1 MAKDRG
7 SEAARLLTLA
17 TTASVATAG
26 ILVIV
31 KLAAWLVTGSVS
43 VLASLVD
50 SLMDV
55 LASTIN
61 LVAVRY
67 SLKPADPQH
76 RFGHGKAES
85 LAGLAQ
91 ATFIAGSAVF
101 LIIEAIDRLV
111 HPEPLSQLTAGVA
124 VMVFA
129 MVATFA
135 LLTVQRFVIRRTGS
149 TAIEADALHY
159 ATDFL
164 TNGAALLALVMAG
177 FGFSGVDPVLG
188 LLIAAYILYSA
199 WRISRD
205 ALQGLMDRELP
216 DEQRARIQELAA
228 AHEGVHGLHDLRTRQ
243 SGRTQIIQ
251 LHLELDG
258 GMSLSRAHEIAD
270 AVAGSI
276 RDEFPDADITIH
288 QDPLGV
294 EEDRLDDQLGGEAA
308 PQGPRVE

>member
-1 MAKDRG
+1 MAIESG
-7 SEAARLLTLA
+7 SRAARLLTLA

-26 ILVIV
+26 ILVVV

-43 VLASLVD
+43 VMASLVD

-67 SLKPADPQH
+67 SLKPADTEH

-85 LAGLAQ
+85 LAALAQ
-91 ATFIAGSAVF
+91 ATFIAGSAAF

-111 HPEPLSQLTAGVA
+111 YPEPLTQLTAGVA

-129 MVATFA
+129 MVATFV
-135 LLTVQRFVIRRTGS
+135 LLTIQRYVIRRTGS

-164 TNGAALLALVMAG
+164 TNGAALLALVLAG
-177 FGFSGVDPVLG
+177 LGFSGVDPVLG

-199 WRISRD
+199 WRIARD
-205 ALQGLMDRELP
+205 ALRGLMDRELP
-216 DEQRARIQELAA
+216 DEQRARILALA
-228 AHEGVHGLHDLRTRQ
+228 SGHDQVQGLHDLRTRQ
-243 SGRTQIIQ
+243 SGRNQIIQ

-258 GMSLSRAHEIAD
+258 DMLLARAHEIAD
-270 AVAGSI
+270 AVAESI
-276 RDEFPDADITIH
+276 RAEFPDADITIH
-288 QDPLGV
+288 QDPRGI
-294 EEDRLDDQLGGEAA
+294 EEERLDDQLGEGPAA
-308 PQGPRVE
+308 PGPRVE

>member
-1 MAKDRG
+1 MSKPGQSD
-7 SEAARLLTLA
+7 AARLLTLA
-17 TTASVATAG
+17 TTASVATASV
-26 ILVIV
+26 LVVV
-31 KLAAWLVTGSVS
+31 KLSAWLVTGSIS

-55 LASTIN
+55 LASSIN

-67 SLKPADPQH
+67 SLKPPDPEH

-111 HPEPLSQLTAGVA
+111 HPEPLEHVTAGVA

-129 MVATFA
+129 MVATFG
-135 LLTVQRFVIRRTGS
+135 LLAIQRHVVRKTGS
-149 TAIEADALHY
+149 TAIKADALHY

-164 TNGAALLALVMAG
+164 TNGTALLALVLAR
-177 FGFSGVDPVLG
+177 FGLSGVDPVLG

-216 DEQRARIQELAA
+216 EEQRARIIEIASSHDQ
-228 AHEGVHGLHDLRTRQ
+228 VHGLHDLRTRQ

-251 LHLELDG
+251 LHLELDDD
-258 GMSLSRAHEIAD
+258 LRLVRAHAIAD
-270 AVAGSI
+270 AVERAI
-276 RDEFPDADITIH
+276 REEFPEADIIIH
-288 QDPLGV
+288 EDPV
-294 EEDRLDDQLGGEAA
+294 NIAEVRLDDDLGPETEGAA
-308 PQGPRVE
+308 HRVE

>member
-1 MAKDRG
+1 MSKPGQSD
-7 SEAARLLTLA
+7 AARLLTLA
-17 TTASVATAG
+17 TTASVATASV
-26 ILVIV
+26 LVVV
-31 KLAAWLVTGSVS
+31 KLSAWLVTGSIS

-55 LASTIN
+55 LASSIN

-67 SLKPADPQH
+67 SLKPPDPEH

-111 HPEPLSQLTAGVA
+111 HPKPLEHVAAGVA

-129 MVATFA
+129 MVATFG
-135 LLTVQRFVIRRTGS
+135 LLAIQRHVVRKTGS
-149 TAIEADALHY
+149 TAIKADALHY

-164 TNGAALLALVMAG
+164 TNGTALLALVLAR
-177 FGFSGVDPVLG
+177 FGLSGVDPVLG

-216 DEQRARIQELAA
+216 EEQRARIIEIASSHDQ
-228 AHEGVHGLHDLRTRQ
+228 VHGLHDLRTRQ

-251 LHLELDG
+251 LHLELDDD
-258 GMSLSRAHEIAD
+258 LPLVRAHEIAD
-270 AVAGSI
+270 AVERAI
-276 RDEFPDADITIH
+276 REEFPEADIIIH
-288 QDPLGV
+288 QDPV
-294 EEDRLDDQLGGEAA
+294 SIAEPRLDDELGTEAA
-308 PQGPRVE
+308 GTAPRVE